1 MKYETDEALKEIMRR
16 SRLIRQSREKRVT
29 SLCAV
34 ASLLSFG
41 MLTLLISGMAGG
53 TSPAA
58 GQEQMGS
65 FLLSAKAGGYVLT
78 AVAAFTAG
86 VILTMI
92 TQKYRGKRKG
102 RL

>member
-1 MKYETDEALKEIMRR
+1 MKYETDEALQEIMCR
-16 SRLIRQSREKRVT
+16 SRRIRQEREKRLA
-29 SLCAV
+29 SLCAI
-34 ASLLSFG
+34 ASLFFFG
-41 MLTLLISGMAGG
+41 MLTVLISGMAGG
-53 TSPAA
+53 TMPA
-58 GQEQMGS
+58 GVQEQMGS

-92 TQKYRGKRKG
+92 TQKYRGKRKE

>member
-1 MKYETDEALKEIMRR
+1 MKYETDEAIKEIMRR
-16 SRLIRQSREKRVT
+16 SRLIKRGREKWLT
-29 SLCAV
+29 SLYTI
-34 ASLLSFG
+34 ASLLSVG
-41 MLTLLISGMAGG
+41 MLTVLISGMTGG
-53 TSPAA
+53 TSPAG

-78 AVAAFTAG
+78 AVVAFTAG

-92 TQKYRGKRKG
+92 TQKYRGKR